1 VTVEAALLDRLIAL
15 RRDLHRH
22 PEVGWN
28 VERTA
33 SRVERELRA
42 LDIPCRRIAD
52 VGVLAE
58 LPGTAAGRRAV
69 ALRADM
75 DALPLQE
82 ADEGPCASVV
92 PGVMHACGH
101 DGHVSALVGAATLLA
116 SERPLAPVRFLFQPA
131 EEIAEGARRLIAE
144 GAVDGV
150 AGIFGLH
157 LDVALDVGEI
167 AAPEGAVNASTD
179 EFTIR
184 LSGPGGHAAR
194 PHETSDPIV
203 AAACLIG
210 ELQTIV
216 SRRVPPHEP
225 AVVTVGR
232 VAAGSASNAIA
243 EEARLD
249 GTLRATCPE
258 IRETLREAVR
268 HLADSVA
275 KAHRLDVAVT
285 MERGTPPVINRPR
298 ATDIARRAATD
309 TVGQGGVRTEALRN
323 MGGEDFGFY
332 LERVEGA
339 FVRIGARIDDGIRRW
354 AHSGRFDFDERA
366 IGIAAAY
373 FAAVARL
380 AGRELA
386 AGEV

>member
-1 VTVEAALLDRLIAL
+1 VTVDAALFDRLVAL

-22 PEVGWN
+22 PELGWN

-33 SRVERELRA
+33 SRVERELKA
-42 LDIPCRRIAD
+42 LGIPCRRIAD
-52 VGVLAE
+52 AGVLAE
-58 LPGTAAGRRAV
+58 LPGAAAVRPAV

-82 ADEGPCASVV
+82 AEQGPYASAV

-101 DGHVSALVGAATLLA
+101 DGHVSALVGAAALLV
-116 SERPLAPVRFLFQPA
+116 SDRLPAPVRLLFQPA
-131 EEIAEGARRLIAE
+131 EEIAEGAARLIAE
-144 GAVDGV
+144 GALDGV
-150 AGIFGLH
+150 AGVFGLH
-157 LDVALDVGEI
+157 LDVALGVGEI

-194 PHETSDPIV
+194 PHETSDPVV
-203 AAACLIG
+203 AAAFLIS
-210 ELQTIV
+210 ELHTIV

-232 VAAGSASNAIA
+232 VTAGSASNTIA
-243 EEARLD
+243 AEARLD

-258 IRETLREAVR
+258 IRQALREAVR
-268 HLADSVA
+268 RLADSTA
-275 KAHRLDVAVT
+275 EAHGLGGSVT

-298 ATDIARRAATD
+298 ATDIARRAAAD
-309 TVGQGGVRTEALRN
+309 TVGSEWVRTEALHN

-339 FVRIGARIDDGIRRW
+339 FVRIGARIDDGVRRW

-386 AGEV
+386 AVEV

>member
-1 VTVEAALLDRLIAL
+1 MDAALLDRLVAL

-33 SRVERELRA
+33 SRVERELKA
-42 LDIPCRRIAD
+42 LGIPCRRIAD

-58 LPGTAAGRRAV
+58 LPGTAAGRPAV

-75 DALPLQE
+75 DALPLRE
-82 ADEGPCASVV
+82 AGGGPYASAV

-101 DGHVSALVGAATLLA
+101 DGHVSALVGAAALLA
-116 SERPLAPVRFLFQPA
+116 SDRLPAPVRLLFQPA
-131 EEIAEGARRLIAE
+131 EEIAEGAARLIAE
-144 GAVDGV
+144 GALDGV
-150 AGIFGLH
+150 TGIFGLH
-157 LDVALDVGEI
+157 LDVSLGVGEI

-194 PHETSDPIV
+194 PHETSDPVV
-203 AAACLIG
+203 AAAFLIS
-210 ELQTIV
+210 ELHTIV
-216 SRRVPPHEP
+216 PRRVPPHEP

-232 VAAGSASNAIA
+232 VTAGSTSNTIA

-249 GTLRATCPE
+249 GTLRAMRPE
-258 IRETLREAVR
+258 IREALREAIR
-268 HLADSVA
+268 RLTESAA
-275 KAHRLDVAVT
+275 EAHGLGGAVT
-285 MERGTPPVINRPR
+285 MERGTPPVINRRR
-298 ATDIARRAATD
+298 ATDIARRAAAD
-309 TVGQGGVRTEALRN
+309 AVGPERVRTEALHN
-323 MGGEDFGFY
+323 LGGEDFGFY
-332 LERVEGA
+332 LERAEGA
-339 FVRIGARIDDGIRRW
+339 FVRIGARIDDGVHRW

-386 AGEV
+386 GVEA